1 MSRIAH
7 AASAVDSRPDRL
19 LHAGLFGLLCLAA
32 VTLSSFP
39 GLRAGATAIG
49 WAPLW
54 LIGLPAVA
62 WLTLVL
68 RRLPRRR
75 KLASSAVLRR
85 RRPGLVQAR
94 RKPVPRRRPRIS
106 VRAALAAAGLLPLL
120 R

>member
-7 AASAVDSRPDRL
+7 ASPDADVSTDAA
-19 LHAGLFGLLCLAA
+19 LHALLTGALCLGGVA
-32 VTLSSFP
+32 LLSFP
-39 GLRAGATAIG
+39 GLRSGATAFG

-54 LIGLPAVA
+54 LLGLPACA

-85 RRPGLVQAR
+85 RRPGFVQAR
-94 RKPVPRRRPRIS
+94 RRPAPRRRARIS
-106 VRAALAAAGLLPLL
+106 VRAALAAAGLLPML

>member
-7 AASAVDSRPDRL
+7 AASTADPAADRL
-19 LHAGLFGLLCLAA
+19 LHLALPGLVFLGAIALL
-32 VTLSSFP
+32 SFP
-39 GLRAGATAIG
+39 ALRSGVTALG

-54 LIGLPAVA
+54 LIGLPAIA
-62 WLTLVL
+62 WLTFFL

-94 RKPVPRRRPRIS
+94 RRPAPRRRARVS
-106 VRAALAAAGLLPLL
+106 VRAALVAAGLLPML

>member
-1 MSRIAH
+1 MSRIARPSDVDVH
-7 AASAVDSRPDRL
+7 AFSVLPAALLGLMFLGAIALLSFPALRSGVSAV
-19 LHAGLFGLLCLAA
+19 
-32 VTLSSFP
+32 
-39 GLRAGATAIG
+39 G

-54 LIGLPAVA
+54 LLGLPACA
-62 WLTLVL
+62 WLTCVL

-94 RKPVPRRRPRIS
+94 RRPAPRRRARVS
-106 VRAALAAAGLLPLL
+106 VRAALVAAGLLPML